1 MLNIHFGRE
10 NLNKER
16 YMFDNIRLQEGKVLL
31 LVPDQFTLMAEKEA
45 FFYLETKG
53 MMDFEVLSFSRLGT
67 RILTETGGSKKAHID
82 ASGRYM
88 LITKLVAES
97 KDNFKLFKNSS
108 ELASFAQLA
117 NDLIYEMKQYNTTP
131 ADILTLTQS
140 IEDDLILKQK
150 LEDIHRLYSKYETY
164 TKEKYL
170 DGEDYIELF
179 TSKISESKLVTES
192 ALWIY
197 GFDYF
202 TPKNMDMLKE
212 LMKHS
217 REMNMVMTYSDAGK
231 DRYLF
236 ELTGG
241 VIEKMKQLAKQN
253 GIEHQEISVPDTY
266 IEEKREALIA
276 VEKELFAIPGE
287 ICANA
292 EGITLVKSANLY
304 NEMETAAAYVLKL
317 VREHGLRYKDIAMI
331 CNDLDE
337 RASIAKRIF
346 SQYGIELFIDQKRS
360 FMHNAAVKFIVSVLN
375 IVIHQYR
382 NADVF
387 SMLKTGMSDIDASE
401 YEELENY
408 AVKYKIKGYRWQ
420 KPFLKGV
427 AEYGEAL
434 AGIEE
439 SRRELTDFVSKLEEP
454 FSKAKTVRQK
464 IEALYGYLHET
475 VNLPKKLA
483 QMEQLEIQKGL
494 HEFAEET
501 AQTWKRVIHI
511 FDQLVEI
518 MGDEEINAK
527 DFAAVLQVGF
537 ESVELGLLPPTSDG
551 LILGTMQRM
560 RTGRIKALLIIGA
573 NEGILP
579 MAMAKEGLLNDDEKN
594 WLVDQNI
601 EICRREELRLRE
613 EKIAIY
619 KNMSRPEQFLWVS
632 HSIADSDGGKLSP
645 SFLFEKLKEIF
656 PSLDVQK
663 DIINQTGIEQFIQSK
678 ESTLL
683 HMANAMRESITHEK
697 KLEQEWTSVA
707 DWYKTNNNPHYTLMV
722 DGLFFKNS
730 AHRLGGERTK
740 ELYQKDREDLT
751 LSPSRLEKYGKCPFS
766 FFMGY
771 GLNPEEMRV
780 FEIAGREIG
789 DIYHNMIMRLSKH
802 LTERSRWM
810 DITKEECDALI
821 DAFIDEEVD
830 TYREGMLSQGAEEVY
845 RTGRIKDVCRENA
858 WILIQHVR
866 SGNIASM
873 RFEQWFG
880 RQADKGADNIPPIE
894 IEISAGRK
902 VLIEGKIDRVDILA
916 DGSVKVIDYKSGK
929 EKFNADEAKAG
940 FRLQLMLYLKAAQKQ
955 EAEPAGVFYFTI
967 DEKVENGRMDGVV
980 VNKAS
985 VIDNIAGDFQKRSNI
1000 IPVQKLNDGTIKGN
1014 SAGNLLTES
1023 EFQEL
1028 QDAVDK
1034 KVRALCNELID
1045 GCIDI
1050 RPKKSGDITACT
1062 YCGYKSICAFDTA
1075 FDGYQYENV

>member
-1 MLNIHFGRE
+1 
-10 NLNKER
+10 
-16 YMFDNIRLQEGKVLL
+16 
-31 LVPDQFTLMAEKEA
+31 
-45 FFYLETKG
+45 
-53 MMDFEVLSFSRLGT
+53 
-67 RILTETGGSKKAHID
+67 
-82 ASGRYM
+82 
-88 LITKLVAES
+88 
-97 KDNFKLFKNSS
+97 
-108 ELASFAQLA
+108 
-117 NDLIYEMKQYNTTP
+117 
-131 ADILTLTQS
+131 
-140 IEDDLILKQK
+140 
-150 LEDIHRLYSKYETY
+150 
-164 TKEKYL
+164 
-170 DGEDYIELF
+170 
-179 TSKISESKLVTES
+179 
-192 ALWIY
+192 
-197 GFDYF
+197 
-202 TPKNMDMLKE
+202 
-212 LMKHS
+212 
-217 REMNMVMTYSDAGK
+217 
-231 DRYLF
+231 
-236 ELTGG
+236 
-241 VIEKMKQLAKQN
+241 
-253 GIEHQEISVPDTY
+253 
-266 IEEKREALIA
+266 
-276 VEKELFAIPGE
+276 
-287 ICANA
+287 
-292 EGITLVKSANLY
+292 
-304 NEMETAAAYVLKL
+304 
-317 VREHGLRYKDIAMI
+317 
-331 CNDLDE
+331 
-337 RASIAKRIF
+337 
-346 SQYGIELFIDQKRS
+346 
-360 FMHNAAVKFIVSVLN
+360 
-375 IVIHQYR
+375 
-382 NADVF
+382 
-387 SMLKTGMSDIDASE
+387 
-401 YEELENY
+401 
-408 AVKYKIKGYRWQ
+408 
-420 KPFLKGV
+420 
-427 AEYGEAL
+427 
-434 AGIEE
+434 
-439 SRRELTDFVSKLEEP
+439 
-454 FSKAKTVRQK
+454 
-464 IEALYGYLHET
+464 
-475 VNLPKKLA
+475 
-483 QMEQLEIQKGL
+483 
-494 HEFAEET
+494 
-501 AQTWKRVIHI
+501 
-511 FDQLVEI
+511 
-518 MGDEEINAK
+518 
-527 DFAAVLQVGF
+527 
-537 ESVELGLLPPTSDG
+537 
-551 LILGTMQRM
+551 
-560 RTGRIKALLIIGA
+560 
-573 NEGILP
+573 
-579 MAMAKEGLLNDDEKN
+579 MAKEGLLNDDEKN

-663 DIINQTGIEQFIQSK
+663 DIINQTGIEQFIQSQ

-880 RQADKGADNIPPIE
+880 RQADKSDDNIPPIE

-1075 FDGYQYENV
+1075 FDGYKYENV